1 MVIFI
6 TNEDNYNIY
15 TKKEDNQDEI
25 KVENK
30 ENQIYD

>member
-15 TKKEDNQDEI
+15 TKKEDTQNEI
-25 KVENK
+25 KVVNE
-30 ENQIYD
+30 